1 MVFSKKTHTH
11 EKIHF
16 LEQLPGLP
24 TCSLHDS
31 AASLLFIDK
40 FVQSFPLC
48 WFLLS
53 LFCVLTW
60 LSLVSFLLKLLDDND
75 NAMTSKRSFVSRDRV
90 EKSFKSF
97 KRMYKGHSKVKKQRE
112 ESPKGQSTK
121 APLTSPIV
129 TLIVGRDRRCFVAH
143 EDVLSRSPFFHPVLK
158 DQFVG
163 DNVDK
168 VLGLP
173 DEEPEIL
180 SCVLEF
186 LYKGDYTPR
195 IVHDKSQSS
204 FRLEGYQDSSSIN
217 SHESSA
223 ATIFLSA
230 INGVVLRDTAVY
242 CAAERYG
249 LETLKSL
256 ALRKQGL
263 QRGIPI
269 DVILRSARYAYDNT
283 PDSESRLRAHYL
295 AMIIRAR
302 HIFKSSGTMQFDM
315 EMGHTFYFD
324 LFVAMCNHMDDLEA
338 LNQH

>member
-1 MVFSKKTHTH
+1 
-11 EKIHF
+11 
-16 LEQLPGLP
+16 
-24 TCSLHDS
+24 
-31 AASLLFIDK
+31 
-40 FVQSFPLC
+40 
-48 WFLLS
+48 
-53 LFCVLTW
+53 
-60 LSLVSFLLKLLDDND
+60 
-75 NAMTSKRSFVSRDRV
+75 MTSKRSFVSRDRV

-97 KRMYKGHSKVKKQRE
+97 KRMYQGHSKVKKQGK
-112 ESPKGQSTK
+112 ESPKSQSTK
-121 APLTSPIV
+121 APLASPIV
-129 TLIVGRDRRCFVAH
+129 TLIVGRDQRCFVAH

-195 IVHDKSQSS
+195 LVHDKSQSS
-204 FRLEGYQDSSSIN
+204 FTLEGYQDTSSIN
-217 SHESSA
+217 SCESSA

-249 LETLKSL
+249 LESLKSL

-269 DVILRSARYAYDNT
+269 DLILRSARYAYDNT

-315 EMGHTFYFD
+315 EMGHKFYFD
-324 LFVAMCNHMDDLEA
+324 LFVAMCNHMDDLEG
-338 LNQH
+338 LDPQ

>member
-1 MVFSKKTHTH
+1 
-11 EKIHF
+11 
-16 LEQLPGLP
+16 
-24 TCSLHDS
+24 
-31 AASLLFIDK
+31 
-40 FVQSFPLC
+40 
-48 WFLLS
+48 
-53 LFCVLTW
+53 
-60 LSLVSFLLKLLDDND
+60 
-75 NAMTSKRSFVSRDRV
+75 MTSKRSFVSRDRV

-97 KRMYKGHSKVKKQRE
+97 RRMYKGHSKVKKQGKE
-112 ESPKGQSTK
+112 GPKSQSTK
-121 APLTSPIV
+121 APIV
-129 TLIVGRDRRCFVAH
+129 TLIVGRDQRCFVAH
-143 EDVLSRSPFFHPVLK
+143 EDVLSRSPFFHSVLK

-195 IVHDKSQSS
+195 LVHDKSHSS
-204 FRLEGYQDSSSIN
+204 FTLEGYQDTSSIN
-217 SHESSA
+217 SRESST

-242 CAAERYG
+242 CAAEKYG
-249 LETLKSL
+249 LESLKGL

-263 QRGIPI
+263 QKGIPI

-283 PDSESRLRAHYL
+283 PDCESRLRAHYL

-315 EMGHTFYFD
+315 EMGHRFYFD
-324 LFVAMCNHMDDLEA
+324 LFVAMCNHMDDLEG
-338 LNQH
+338 LE

>member
-1 MVFSKKTHTH
+1 M
-11 EKIHF
+11 
-16 LEQLPGLP
+16 
-24 TCSLHDS
+24 
-31 AASLLFIDK
+31 
-40 FVQSFPLC
+40 
-48 WFLLS
+48 
-53 LFCVLTW
+53 
-60 LSLVSFLLKLLDDND
+60 N
-75 NAMTSKRSFVSRDRV
+75 SKRSFVSRDRV

-97 KRMYKGHSKVKKQRE
+97 KRMYKGHPKVKKQGK
-112 ESPKGQSTK
+112 ESPKSQSTK

-129 TLIVGRDRRCFVAH
+129 TLIVGRDQRCFVAH

-195 IVHDKSQSS
+195 IVHDKSQNS

-263 QRGIPI
+263 QRGLPI

-283 PDSESRLRAHYL
+283 PDSESQLRAHYL

-315 EMGHTFYFD
+315 EMGHKFYFD

-338 LNQH
+338 LE